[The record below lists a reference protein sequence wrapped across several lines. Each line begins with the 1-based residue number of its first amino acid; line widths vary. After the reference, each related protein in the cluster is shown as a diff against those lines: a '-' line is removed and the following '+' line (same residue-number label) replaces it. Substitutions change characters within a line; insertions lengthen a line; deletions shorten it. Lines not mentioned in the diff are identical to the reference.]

1 MHPEQ
6 APGPDDAPK
15 HATQGTPRAARGDII
30 SAGGDT
36 GDPRGEPPR
45 DQRGE
50 LPRNQH
56 DSPPRDEQ
64 AASAPR
70 DPEENPQLHTGDNI
84 TPVDRSMIESLG
96 GTAPPDTHHTSE
108 IEPAPADTIA
118 PANSSADASADA
130 RDGIAPAPAPAKRR
144 RRRGSSDL
152 RPCICPP
159 FPLSPLAEKLWNRL
173 FMSSPHLWLIASYFK
188 AARYCTLFAMWIE
201 ISQVLSTK
209 GMIYVRH
216 AKDNARVDA
225 IRIMPHFQYLMR
237 LEYALE
243 SLERE
248 LGIDARGDAGRY
260 AEFMERV
267 REDSDDEA

>member
-15 HATQGTPRAARGDII
+15 PPTGATPNAARPDS
-30 SAGGDT
+30 SAG
-36 GDPRGEPPR
+36 E
-45 DQRGE
+45 QRE
-50 LPRNQH
+50 NTA
-56 DSPPRDEQ
+56 RDEQ
-64 AASAPR
+64 TTNAPR
-70 DPEENPQLHTGDNI
+70 DPEENPHLHTGTNI
-84 TPVDRSMIESLG
+84 TPVDHSMIESLG
-96 GTAPPDTHHTSE
+96 GLAPTDTHPVPE
-108 IEPAPADTIA
+108 AAP
-118 PANSSADASADA
+118 ADA
-130 RDGIAPAPAPAKRR
+130 RDGNAPAPAPAPKPAKRR
-144 RRRGSSDL
+144 RRRSLAEYD
-152 RPCICPP
+152 RRIIPP

-173 FMSSPHLWLIASYFK
+173 FMSTPHLWLIASYFK

-201 ISQVLSTK
+201 ISQVLNTK

-248 LGIDARGDAGRY
+248 LGIDARKDAAIH
-260 AEFMERV
+260 AELVARV

>member
-15 HATQGTPRAARGDII
+15 HATHGTPRAARGDII

-36 GDPRGEPPR
+36 GDP
-45 DQRGE
+45 RGE

-118 PANSSADASADA
+118 TA
-130 RDGIAPAPAPAKRR
+130 RDGNAPAPAPTSTPAKRR
-144 RRRGSSDL
+144 RRRSPADYEP
-152 RPCICPP
+152 RINPP